1 MSDIYR
7 VTLADDRNISYVE
20 ADSKPEARKVAL
32 AGVTVEKLNGSE
44 VRALL
49 ADGKDIISAKTGKV
63 IGAEDAA
70 SGDDHGT
77 FDPGA

>member
-7 VTLADDRNISYVE
+7 VTLAGNVNISYVE

-44 VRALL
+44 VRALIEN
-49 ADGKDIISAKTGKV
+49 GIVIVNAK
-63 IGAEDAA
+63 AYPEQSEA
-70 SGDDHGT
+70 DDHGT
-77 FDPGA
+77 FDPGP